1 MSEEEFRDFD
11 EELSEGDPEEGEG
24 EVEVVEQELTKEL
37 AGECLSLLSRTGNGL
52 SHAYVRL
59 DLKNRK
65 LTDIA
70 AIQSFVHVRYVDVSG
85 NYLEDI
91 SPLGELP
98 QLLTLHAD
106 NNRLATINLKELQY
120 LQVASFAQNKLTT
133 TEGLSQPMLD
143 RLNLSSNQITELS
156 GLTETQL
163 PCLTSLDL
171 HGNKLTSTIGIH
183 LPSLQK
189 LYLASNTL
197 TKLEGLEGLRQLTT
211 LHVRENQI
219 TTLDGFA
226 PSMEGLQYLNLRG
239 NAVEVLSELTKLQ
252 CLPFLRGLVLAE
264 CPLCELDEYRVEVLI
279 LLRGLERL
287 DKDEY
292 TEDERADA
300 EELSKQ
306 RAEEEAPE
314 NETVE
319 HT

>member
-1 MSEEEFRDFD
+1 M
-11 EELSEGDPEEGEG
+11 
-24 EVEVVEQELTKEL
+24 
-37 AGECLSLLSRTGNGL
+37 
-52 SHAYVRL
+52 
-59 DLKNRK
+59 
-65 LTDIA
+65 
-70 AIQSFVHVRYVDVSG
+70 SG

-106 NNRLATINLKELQY
+106 NNRLATINLKEVYTSIANITQILTYIFIQLQY

-143 RLNLSSNQITELS
+143 RLNLSCKHSTHSTHTHTLTTPPPPHTPHTLYTNHTHSPPHPLQANQITELS

-226 PSMEGLQYLNLRG
+226 PSMEGLQYLNLR
-239 NAVEVLSELTKLQ
+239 
-252 CLPFLRGLVLAE
+252 
-264 CPLCELDEYRVEVLI
+264 Y
-279 LLRGLERL
+279 
-287 DKDEY
+287 
-292 TEDERADA
+292 
-300 EELSKQ
+300 
-306 RAEEEAPE
+306 
-314 NETVE
+314 
-319 HT
+319 